1 MNTYIPHEAKLDSY
15 NKKGELVYTKTNYT
29 GTKRN
34 SEVTWYKNPDTNSTV
49 RDSIYTDMEGEKCQ
63 EREVITMTE
72 SETGMT
78 TQITT
83 EDGKVLSTDELTNT
97 ADGWYRIANRSQNVI
112 QKESQS
118 NAVKEFDG
126 TKADVMTFDHVEIDP
141 NKENGDVAPYITA
154 TRDKLIRT
162 NRKEDDF
169 EDRAVNGIVTD
180 YEYNVHMEFTAYDV
194 NTTTSEI
201 KKGAEPRRVTT
212 QITKTQTNR
221 DKVRLITER
230 IQSSTDLGTYRTKT
244 YSGQSWINKRE
255 DNVERMVISAIA
267 TFFHTTY
274 GIDDIKHDDAFD
286 EGYRKIDYDKIKWV
300 QYYVTY
306 QEDMIGVVPQLK
318 SLCLIFVD
326 KDKQAHFKV
335 CGDIVYDVDNNLDHM
350 NVECCYCTYGTALDH
365 AFFEYYQVKPDDN
378 VLDKMKR
385 LAKRTYA
392 LARAEKRVAELNAR
406 LTAPAANTMN
416 NADTPE
422 DRILNLLD

>member
-15 NKKGELVYTKTNYT
+15 NKEGELVYTKTNYT
-29 GTKRN
+29 GTKRTD
-34 SEVTWYKNPDTNSTV
+34 EVTWYKNPGENSAV
-49 RDSIYTDMEGEKCQ
+49 RDSIFVDLEGEKQ
-63 EREVITMTE
+63 QRRKVITMTE

-78 TQITT
+78 TKITD
-83 EDGKVLSTDELTNT
+83 EAGEVLSTDELTKT
-97 ADGWYRIANRSQNVI
+97 EDGYCRTVNRLDLITTKEIQHNV
-112 QKESQS
+112 
-118 NAVKEFDG
+118 VKEFAG
-126 TKADVMTFDHVEIDP
+126 TKADVMTLDRVEV
-141 NKENGDVAPYITA
+141 DVNSDEPYITA
-154 TRDKLIRT
+154 TRDKIVRT
-162 NRKEDDF
+162 DRKEDEF
-169 EDRAVNGIVTD
+169 EDRAVNGIATD

-194 NTTTSEI
+194 DTTTSEI

-212 QITKTQTNR
+212 EITKTQTNR

-244 YSGQSWINKRE
+244 YSGQSWINKWE
-255 DNVERMVISAIA
+255 YNVKRMVITAIA

-274 GIDDIKHDDAFD
+274 GMDDIKHDDAFD

-335 CGDIVYDVDNNLDHM
+335 CGDIVYDMDNNLSHM
-350 NVECCYCTYGTALDH
+350 NVECCYCTYDTELDH

-392 LARAEKRVAELNAR
+392 LARAEKRVAELTAR
-406 LTAPAANTMN
+406 LTAPAAKTMN

>member
-15 NKKGELVYTKTNYT
+15 NKEGELVYTKTNYT
-29 GTKRN
+29 GTKRTD
-34 SEVTWYKNPDTNSTV
+34 EVTWYKNPGENSAV
-49 RDSIYTDMEGEKCQ
+49 RDSIFVDLEGKKQ
-63 EREVITMTE
+63 QRRKVITTTE

-78 TQITT
+78 TKITD
-83 EDGKVLSTDELTNT
+83 EDGEVLSTDELTKT
-97 ADGWYRIANRSQNVI
+97 EDGYCRTVNRLDLITTKEIQHNV
-112 QKESQS
+112 
-118 NAVKEFDG
+118 VKEFAG
-126 TKADVMTFDHVEIDP
+126 TKADVMTLDRVEV
-141 NKENGDVAPYITA
+141 DVNSDEPYITA
-154 TRDKLIRT
+154 TRDKIVRT
-162 NRKEDDF
+162 DRKEDEF
-169 EDRAVNGIVTD
+169 EDRAVNGIATD

-194 NTTTSEI
+194 DTTTSEI

-212 QITKTQTNR
+212 EITKTQTNR

-244 YSGQSWINKRE
+244 YSGQSWINKQA
-255 DNVERMVISAIA
+255 DNVNRMVITAIA

-335 CGDIVYDVDNNLDHM
+335 CGDIVYDMDNNLSHM
-350 NVECCYCTYGTALDH
+350 NVECCYCTYGTELDH

-392 LARAEKRVAELNAR
+392 LARAEKRVAELTAR
-406 LTAPAANTMN
+406 LTAPAAKTMN

>member
-1 MNTYIPHEAKLDSY
+1 MNTYIPHDANLDSY
-15 NKKGELVYTKTNYT
+15 NKEGELVYAKTNYT
-29 GTKRN
+29 GTKRTD
-34 SEVTWYKNPDTNSTV
+34 EVTWYKNPGENSTV
-49 RDSIYTDMEGEKCQ
+49 RDSISVDLEGEKQ
-63 EREVITMTE
+63 QRRKVITMTE

-78 TQITT
+78 TKITDEDGEVLSTVELTKT
-83 EDGKVLSTDELTNT
+83 EDGWHQTVNRLDLITTKEIQHNT
-97 ADGWYRIANRSQNVI
+97 
-112 QKESQS
+112 
-118 NAVKEFDG
+118 VKEFAG
-126 TKADVMTFDHVEIDP
+126 TKADVMTLDRVEV
-141 NKENGDVAPYITA
+141 DVNSDEPHITA
-154 TRDKLIRT
+154 TRDKIVQT

-194 NTTTSEI
+194 DTTTSEI
-201 KKGAEPRRVTT
+201 KKGTEPRRVTT
-212 QITKTQTNR
+212 EITKTQTNR

-244 YSGQSWINKRE
+244 YSGQSWINKQA

-286 EGYRKIDYDKIKWV
+286 ESYRKIDYDKIKWV

-335 CGDIVYDVDNNLDHM
+335 CGDIVYDVDNNLGHM
-350 NVECCYCTYGTALDH
+350 NVECCYCTYGTELDH
-365 AFFEYYQVKPDDN
+365 AFTEHYQVKPDDN

-392 LARAEKRVAELNAR
+392 LARAEKRVAELTAR
-406 LTAPAANTMN
+406 LTAPATKSMN

>member
-1 MNTYIPHEAKLDSY
+1 MTTYIPHEAKLDSY
-15 NKKGELVYTKTNYT
+15 NKEGELVYTKTNYT
-29 GTKRN
+29 GTKRTD
-34 SEVTWYKNPDTNSTV
+34 EVTWYKNPGENSAV
-49 RDSIYTDMEGEKCQ
+49 RDSIFVDLEGEKQ
-63 EREVITMTE
+63 QRRKVITMTE

-78 TQITT
+78 TKITD
-83 EDGKVLSTDELTNT
+83 EDGEVLSTDELTKTEDGYYRTVNRLDLITTKEIQHNT
-97 ADGWYRIANRSQNVI
+97 
-112 QKESQS
+112 
-118 NAVKEFDG
+118 VKEFAG
-126 TKADVMTFDHVEIDP
+126 TKADVMTLDRVEV
-141 NKENGDVAPYITA
+141 DVNSDEPYITA
-154 TRDKLIRT
+154 TRDKIVRT
-162 NRKEDDF
+162 NRKEDEF
-169 EDRAVNGIVTD
+169 EDRAVNGIATD

-194 NTTTSEI
+194 DTTTSEI

-212 QITKTQTNR
+212 EITKTQTNR

-244 YSGQSWINKRE
+244 YSGQSWINKQAYS
-255 DNVERMVISAIA
+255 VKRMVITAIA

-274 GIDDIKHDDAFD
+274 GIDDIKHDDVFD

-306 QEDMIGVVPQLK
+306 QEDMIGIIPQLK

-350 NVECCYCTYGTALDH
+350 NVECCYCTYGTELDH
-365 AFFEYYQVKPDDN
+365 AFTEHYQVKPDDN

-392 LARAEKRVAELNAR
+392 LARAEKRVAELTAR
-406 LTAPAANTMN
+406 LTAPAAKTMN

>member
-15 NKKGELVYTKTNYT
+15 NKEGELVYTKTNYT
-29 GTKRN
+29 GTKR
-34 SEVTWYKNPDTNSTV
+34 SDETTWHKNPGENSAV
-49 RDSIYTDMEGEKCQ
+49 RDSIFVDLEGEKQ
-63 EREVITMTE
+63 QRRKVITMTE
-72 SETGMT
+72 TETGMT
-78 TQITT
+78 TKITD
-83 EDGKVLSTDELTNT
+83 EDGEVLSTDELTKT
-97 ADGWYRIANRSQNVI
+97 EDGYCRTVNRLDLITTKEI
-112 QKESQS
+112 QH
-118 NAVKEFDG
+118 NAVKEFAG
-126 TKADVMTFDHVEIDP
+126 TKADVMTLDRVEV
-141 NKENGDVAPYITA
+141 DVNSDEPYITA
-154 TRDKLIRT
+154 TRDKIVQT

-180 YEYNVHMEFTAYDV
+180 YEYNVHMEFTAYDAD
-194 NTTTSEI
+194 TTTSEI

-212 QITKTQTNR
+212 KITKTQTNR

-244 YSGQSWINKRE
+244 YSGQSWINKQAY
-255 DNVERMVISAIA
+255 NVNRMVITAIA

-335 CGDIVYDVDNNLDHM
+335 CGDIVYDVDNNLSHM
-350 NVECCYCTYGTALDH
+350 NVECCYCTYGTELDH
-365 AFFEYYQVKPDDN
+365 AFFEYYQVKPDVN

-392 LARAEKRVAELNAR
+392 LARAEKRVAELTAR
-406 LTAPAANTMN
+406 LTAPAAKTMN

>member
-15 NKKGELVYTKTNYT
+15 NKEGELVYTKTNYT
-29 GTKRN
+29 GTKR
-34 SEVTWYKNPDTNSTV
+34 SDETTWHKNPGENSAV
-49 RDSIYTDMEGEKCQ
+49 RDSIFVDLEGEKQ
-63 EREVITMTE
+63 QRRKVITMTE
-72 SETGMT
+72 TETGMT
-78 TQITT
+78 TKITD
-83 EDGKVLSTDELTNT
+83 EDGEVLSTDELTKT
-97 ADGWYRIANRSQNVI
+97 EDGYCRTVNRLDLITTKEI
-112 QKESQS
+112 QH
-118 NAVKEFDG
+118 NAVKEFAG
-126 TKADVMTFDHVEIDP
+126 TKADVMTLDRVEV
-141 NKENGDVAPYITA
+141 DVNSDEPYITA
-154 TRDKLIRT
+154 TRDKIVRT
-162 NRKEDDF
+162 DRKEDEF

-194 NTTTSEI
+194 DTTTSEI

-212 QITKTQTNR
+212 KITKTQTNR

-255 DNVERMVISAIA
+255 YNVNRMVITAIA

-306 QEDMIGVVPQLK
+306 QEDMVGVVPQLK

-326 KDKQAHFKV
+326 KNKQAHFKV
-335 CGDIVYDVDNNLDHM
+335 CGDIVYDVDNNLSHM
-350 NVECCYCTYGTALDH
+350 NVECCYCTYGTELDH

-392 LARAEKRVAELNAR
+392 LARAEKRVAKLTAR
-406 LTAPAANTMN
+406 LTAPAAKTMN